1 MEHKWSLLVI
11 FGFTFRKR
19 THYRLDGARSLAHER
34 RWKEGQ
40 NSHREVVREVSPG
53 GNIRCCLVAVV
64 VRNGQYLGTRTCAG
78 RVAAQVCLQSSQ
90 RCKQAE
96 LHSRC
101 AGRVPTEVHR
111 QNCRRGALA
120 ELLVRSAG
128 RVKNLV
134 RWQSSE
140 LHRGR

>member
-1 MEHKWSLLVI
+1 MENKLFLLVRC
-11 FGFTFRKR
+11 GFTLCKR
-19 THYRLDGARSLAHER
+19 AHYRLDGARSLAHER

-40 NSHREVVREVSPG
+40 NTYREVAREVSPG
-53 GNIRCCLVAVV
+53 GNIRCCFVAVV

-90 RCKQAE
+90 RCKRAE

-101 AGRVPTEVHR
+101 AGRVPTEVRR

-128 RVKNLV
+128 RVTNQV

-140 LHRGR
+140 LHRGS